1 LSSAIH
7 DRNPVRQVIETGKT
21 LHVERIDDDW
31 IARAAAPD
39 RDFMRR
45 MHFASM
51 IVVPLQSYVFGLTG
65 TLTLVATDPKRGFRR
80 DAIPFAEG
88 LARMCASAIGKARL
102 YEESNATAV
111 SFQQAALPS
120 VLPHREGIEL
130 FGYYQPAT
138 KGLLLGGDW
147 YDAFPLPDGRIGIS
161 MGDVTGHGL
170 SACVLMASV
179 KNALRASMIMDP
191 DIVRTLDAVDYML
204 RVDQHEPGLF
214 CTALLGI
221 VDPEAMTLRL
231 APAGHP
237 GPKIWDFDK
246 NAVVDPF
253 SDRELPLGLRDMSTR
268 RTQPKTIRLEGG
280 LVVFFTDG
288 LLESTRDYVAG
299 EQALE
304 RVISRRQVRDAA
316 DPARSIVNAMQ
327 CANADDDVAILVLRP
342 ATIPRRPLL

>member
-1 LSSAIH
+1 
-7 DRNPVRQVIETGKT
+7 
-21 LHVERIDDDW
+21 
-31 IARAAAPD
+31 
-39 RDFMRR
+39 
-45 MHFASM
+45 
-51 IVVPLQSYVFGLTG
+51 
-65 TLTLVATDPKRGFRR
+65 
-80 DAIPFAEG
+80 
-88 LARMCASAIGKARL
+88 
-102 YEESNATAV
+102 
-111 SFQQAALPS
+111 
-120 VLPHREGIEL
+120 
-130 FGYYQPAT
+130 
-138 KGLLLGGDW
+138 
-147 YDAFPLPDGRIGIS
+147 
-161 MGDVTGHGL
+161 
-170 SACVLMASV
+170 MASV

-253 SDRELPLGLRDMSTR
+253 SDRDLPLGLRDMSTR